1 MIFLN
6 PFALWGLVI
15 LVIPIIIHLFNF
27 RRYKKYFFSNL
38 TVLQQ
43 LELKTQAVSRL
54 KKLLILSTRL
64 LGLFFLV
71 ISFSNPILSE
81 SPVVDIQNRMIYVD
95 NSKSMQTMNGEGYSY
110 FDLVTKALTGITNEN
125 VSSILVGTIKI
136 HSVDELTDLVNGSGI
151 IDYSS
156 VLLKGLNEHVD
167 ELVIYSDFQK
177 SNKGINE
184 LLTDS
189 LIVKNFIKVG
199 DNQVANVFIDSVFL
213 NSDILQ
219 TGQNILTVQLSNASK
234 DPITGI
240 LIRLERNGLQ
250 IASVVTDLNE
260 SEKLNFDIGEGKAV
274 SGDYELIIDDQ
285 SVLFDNHFYF
295 VIRSQE
301 ISKVSLL
308 YGKTPSKYI
317 SEVYGNAEF
326 FDFESYSIENTS
338 FQELTNSDLIIL
350 DDLNQIPEWLSEQ
363 LKQFNGK
370 VLVIPNVKADLKSY
384 SALLGFQIDSIH
396 AEKSSLSVKSL
407 EHSIFNNVLKAKS
420 TSVSV
425 PDFTQLFVAKGKF
438 IELLNNNL
446 NENLAVETFNQ
457 KFIFFTFPLT
467 EEYTNLHKHALFVPI
482 MYSLAKPQLVQKF
495 SYSLS
500 DEEIIIDR
508 FDLSI
513 NDILTLTKGSESY
526 ILPFRFSN
534 NQIVIDVP
542 ETLQEPGI
550 YSLKNGQDTLI
561 HLAFNYDK
569 RESDLRSYTLEELQ
583 TLASGFKNV
592 NVSAIQDLGDIE
604 SDLNQKTQDNS
615 LWKYALLLALLFLLS
630 ESILLRYLK

>member
-81 SPVVDIQNRMIYVD
+81 SPVVDVQNRMIYVD
-95 NSKSMQTMNGEGYSY
+95 NSKSMQTMNGEDYSY
-110 FDLVTKALTGITNEN
+110 FDLVTKALTGSTNEN
-125 VSSILVGTIKI
+125 VSSILVGATKI
-136 HSVDELTDLVNGSGI
+136 HSGDELSDLVHGSGI
-151 IDYSS
+151 VDYSS

-308 YGKTPSKYI
+308 HGKTPSKYI

-350 DDLNQIPEWLSEQ
+350 DDLNQIPEWLTEQ
-363 LKQFNGK
+363 IKQFNGK

-396 AEKSSLSVKSL
+396 AEKSSLSMKSL

-446 NENLAVETFNQ
+446 NENLAVETFDQ

-467 EEYTNLHKHALFVPI
+467 EEYTNLYKHALFVPI

-513 NDILTLTKGSESY
+513 NDILTLTKDSESY

-550 YSLKNGQDTLI
+550 YSLINGQDTLI

-569 RESDLRSYTLEELQ
+569 RESDLRSYTLEELE